1 MDIKTVNFNVTC
13 HSLTFT
19 LIVAFKNGKTNRGHS
34 PSAKISVLQSSC
46 LSGMEFDMLRPTKLS
61 K

>member
-1 MDIKTVNFNVTC
+1 MDIKTVNFNVTLLVT
-13 HSLTFT
+13 HFY
-19 LIVAFKNGKTNRGHS
+19 IVAFKNGKTNRGHS